1 VDFSSWRLIPILR
14 TKEAKAIRG
23 HTNPEQWF
31 LDQLRAYTLRQP
43 RGARTPDCPDDSFLR
58 AYAAKPTS
66 FPLSDPRIM
75 HVTSCDHC
83 LPGLLE
89 MRSAGTASHSSRV
102 RVAAIATLCAAC
114 LVAGFFGATY
124 WNRLHTVANENRSAK
139 QQLPVAIVD
148 RTLDLTDY
156 GTLRGAGEQPSHPPL
171 NLPAALLHVNLIL
184 PRFSE
189 SGAYTIMVASDR
201 NGKGRLACTT
211 GIAATTGNQ
220 TKLAVTLDLRGAKP
234 GDYLLLT
241 ELSGQDDFYSYP
253 LRIQ

>member
-1 VDFSSWRLIPILR
+1 MDFSIWRLIPILR

-75 HVTSCDHC
+75 HVMSCDHC
-83 LPGLLE
+83 LPSLLE
-89 MRSAGTASHSSRV
+89 IRSAKTSPRPSRV
-102 RVAAIATLCAAC
+102 RMTAIATLCTAC
-114 LVAGFFGATY
+114 LLAGFFAATY
-124 WNRLHTVANENRSAK
+124 WNHQHTDAIENRSPN
-139 QQLPVAIVD
+139 QQHATAVID

-220 TKLAVTLDLRGAKP
+220 TKLAVTLDLRGARP

-241 ELSGQDDFYSYP
+241 ELSGQEDFYSYP